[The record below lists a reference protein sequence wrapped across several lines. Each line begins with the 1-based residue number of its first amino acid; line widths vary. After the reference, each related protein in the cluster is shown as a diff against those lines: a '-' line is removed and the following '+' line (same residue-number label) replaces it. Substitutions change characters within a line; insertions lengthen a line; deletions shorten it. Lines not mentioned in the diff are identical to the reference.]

1 MSSFSNDESLVAN
14 KLLEEYNIW
23 NPTRSIRPLANSS
36 GVMDVKF
43 GVGLM
48 KLIEY
53 DEERSIATLSLITH
67 QVCSIYHTLDK
78 QSDKQIM
85 NNFIRVNQS

>member
-14 KLLEEYNIW
+14 KLLEEYNTW
-23 NPTRSIRPLANSS
+23 NPTRSVRPLANSS
-36 GVMDVKF
+36 GVMDINF

-53 DEERSIATLSLITH
+53 DEESSIATVSLVTN
-67 QVCSIYHTLDK
+67 QVCSSHCTLK
-78 QSDKQIM
+78 
-85 NNFIRVNQS
+85 